1 MLLIESIQRSPIAVE
16 TARGQALAADWG
28 ARGALAEI
36 LTGIGGCSPY
46 LCELLRKE
54 QDWLAEAVTLA
65 APLQDVL
72 PKDSDNDIA
81 AGLRRAKRRVA
92 GFLAMAEVSGAYSL
106 TQSTQALTDFADQAV
121 SLAFQA
127 ALAPYQASGK
137 LPEESGLFVI
147 AMGKM
152 GAGEL
157 NYSSDIDLVVMFDDR
172 DMDHFEAAQRRQILV
187 RATRAATKLL
197 NDITEHGYVFRTD
210 LRLRPD
216 PSVTPICVAMSSAL
230 DYYESLGRTWER
242 AAFIKARVCAGNRK
256 AGAEFLDQMV
266 PFVWR
271 RYLDFAA
278 IEEAHAL
285 RLKIRTK
292 TGARGAIHV
301 PGHDVK
307 LGRGGIREIEF
318 FTQTRQLISGGRDA
332 GLRSC
337 QTLVALDQLAAKD
350 WITEATKNQLQRSYR
365 ILRHTEHAIQ
375 MVRDAQT
382 QSVPTS
388 DEGIGPVAGLL
399 GLSVPEFLT
408 QTGAHLNAV
417 HAITESFFASAPT
430 HAPEVALDDHHEI
443 TQYWPSYAAMR
454 SERATVLFDTLRPD
468 ILSRLQKAPD
478 PKEALIHFDNFL
490 RGLPA
495 GIQVFSLFAANPKLV
510 ELLTDIVV
518 SAPALA
524 QYLAR
529 NSGVLDAVLS
539 GDFFAPWPD
548 PEVLAEQLAKRL
560 AAASDYE
567 TALDLARIW
576 TKEWHFRIG
585 VHLLEG
591 LTLPHEA
598 ASHYAQLAE
607 AVLTA
612 VFDLVH
618 QNFALKYGH
627 IPESD
632 CAILAM
638 GSLGAGQLNS
648 QSDLDIILIFDV
660 DVNCQSN
667 GAKPL
672 SCRQYFSRL
681 TQALITAL
689 TAPTAHGRLYEV
701 DMRLRPSGRAGPV
714 ATSLAGFESYQRSE
728 AWTWEHLALTRGRV
742 ITGAAAF
749 RETVERLRQQ
759 ILEEKADW
767 PNILKGLRDMRARLA
782 DGKPQMGLWDLK
794 RGSGG
799 LQDIELVAQGM
810 ALMQNCPDGATA
822 AQLHSAQYGQTPVIA
837 DFACLARSH
846 DWLSDLRLLYHLMC
860 GTDVQ
865 SEASAEGGLARVR
878 RIMQMGPEVDFKQV
892 IAEHRQRCAQVIDQ
906 VLGQSEG
913 QGSEG

>member
-1 MLLIESIQRSPIAVE
+1 MREL
-16 TARGQALAADWG
+16 G
-28 ARGALAEI
+28 
-36 LTGIGGCSPY
+36 
-46 LCELLRKE
+46 LLR
-54 QDWLAEAVTLA
+54 DCW
-65 APLQDVL
+65 
-72 PKDSDNDIA
+72 
-81 AGLRRAKRRVA
+81 GCR
-92 GFLAMAEVSGAYSL
+92 
-106 TQSTQALTDFADQAV
+106 
-121 SLAFQA
+121 
-127 ALAPYQASGK
+127 
-137 LPEESGLFVI
+137 
-147 AMGKM
+147 
-152 GAGEL
+152 
-157 NYSSDIDLVVMFDDR
+157 
-172 DMDHFEAAQRRQILV
+172 
-187 RATRAATKLL
+187 
-197 NDITEHGYVFRTD
+197 
-210 LRLRPD
+210 
-216 PSVTPICVAMSSAL
+216 
-230 DYYESLGRTWER
+230 
-242 AAFIKARVCAGNRK
+242 
-256 AGAEFLDQMV
+256 
-266 PFVWR
+266 
-271 RYLDFAA
+271 
-278 IEEAHAL
+278 
-285 RLKIRTK
+285 
-292 TGARGAIHV
+292 
-301 PGHDVK
+301 
-307 LGRGGIREIEF
+307 
-318 FTQTRQLISGGRDA
+318 
-332 GLRSC
+332 
-337 QTLVALDQLAAKD
+337 
-350 WITEATKNQLQRSYR
+350 
-365 ILRHTEHAIQ
+365 
-375 MVRDAQT
+375 
-382 QSVPTS
+382 
-388 DEGIGPVAGLL
+388 
-399 GLSVPEFLT
+399 VPEFLT

-417 HAITESFFASAPT
+417 HAITESFFAPAPA

-454 SERATVLFDTLRPD
+454 SERATVLFETLRPE

-524 QYLAR
+524 QYLGR

-539 GDFFAPWPD
+539 GEFFAPWPGR
-548 PEVLAEQLAKRL
+548 EVLAEQLAKRL

-591 LTLPHEA
+591 ITAPHEA
-598 ASHYAQLAE
+598 AGHYAQLAE

-648 QSDLDIILIFDV
+648 QSDLDMILIFDA
-660 DVNCQSN
+660 DATRQSN

-767 PNILKGLRDMRARLA
+767 PNILQGLRDMRARLA
-782 DGKPQMGLWDLK
+782 DGKPQLGLWDLK

-822 AQLHSAQYGQTPVIA
+822 AQLHSAQHGQTPVIA
-837 DFACLARSH
+837 DFDCLARSY
-846 DWLSDLRLLYHLMC
+846 DWLSDLRLLHHLIC

-865 SEASAEGGLARVR
+865 SEAIAEGGLARVR

-892 IAEHRQRCAQVIDQ
+892 ITEHRQRCAQVIDQ
-906 VLGQSEG
+906 ILGQSEG
-913 QGSEG
+913 QGNEG